1 MKTILVP
8 TDFSQD
14 AHDTLLYATEI
25 ASVTGS
31 KIVLFHA
38 FYQPLSLSYSQDFTT
53 AVNELER
60 ERTEELEAYAERFKA
75 YAFDNF
81 SVRFQSTLDTGVQ
94 RETPVTKSGFHHV
107 EVDNAAAKRAGVD
120 IRCVCKFG
128 FAFDEILKAVDVH
141 RADLVVMGMRGEGA
155 LRRALL
161 GRTTINVMRDAKVP
175 VLAVPLG
182 CRFMGFEAV
191 VFAADLF
198 KLPPNTVFEFLRGFV
213 KQFASRLQILHLY
226 HENSL
231 QQEKEKALASLDIL
245 DRQLF
250 DINYKVVFQ
259 KEKDFAEGVTNF
271 VQEQQASLLVLVP
284 QKHPFLEELL
294 SRSLTQKIMAKA
306 FLPLLALPA
315 VGVESTSAAEVKVVE
330 EHQG

>member
-14 AHDTLLYATEI
+14 AHDTLLFATEI
-25 ASVTGS
+25 ASAIDAR
-31 KIVLFHA
+31 IVLFHA
-38 FYQPLSLSYSQDFTT
+38 FYQQLSLSYSQDFTT

-60 ERTEELEAYAERFKA
+60 ERTEELEAYADRFKA

-81 SVRFQSTLDTGVQ
+81 SVRFQSTAETGVK

-107 EVDNAAAKRAGVD
+107 GIDTAAKRAGVS
-120 IRCVCKFG
+120 IRCACKFG

-155 LRRALL
+155 LRRALM
-161 GRTTINVMRDAKVP
+161 GRTSINVMRDAKVP

-182 CRFMGFEAV
+182 TRFKGFGTI

-198 KLPPNTVFEFLRGFV
+198 NLPHNTTFEFLRQFV
-213 KQFASRLQILHLY
+213 KLFGSKLQILHLY
-226 HENSL
+226 QENSL
-231 QQEKEKALASLDIL
+231 QQEKEKALTSLDTL

-250 DINYKVVFQ
+250 GTDYKVVFQ
-259 KEKDFAEGVTNF
+259 KEKDFANGITDY
-271 VQEQQASLLVLVP
+271 VQEQQASLLVLIP
-284 QKHPFLEELL
+284 QKHPLLEGLL

-306 FLPLLALPA
+306 FAPLLALPA
-315 VGVESTSAAEVKVVE
+315 VAVESMSAAQVKVAE
-330 EHQG
+330 EHHG

>member
-53 AVNELER
+53 VVNELER
-60 ERTEELEAYAERFKA
+60 ERTEELEAYADRFKA

-81 SVRFQSTLDTGVQ
+81 SVRFQSAADPGAQ
-94 RETPVTKSGFHHV
+94 RESPLTKSGFHHV
-107 EVDNAAAKRAGVD
+107 EIEKAAAKRAGVE
-120 IRCVCKFG
+120 IRCVSKFG
-128 FAFDEILKAVDVH
+128 FAFDEILKAVDVQ

-182 CRFMGFEAV
+182 CRFSGFQTV

-198 KLPPNTVFEFLRGFV
+198 KLPPNPAFEFLRGFV
-213 KQFASRLQILHLY
+213 KQFGSTLQILHLY

-231 QQEKEKALASLDIL
+231 QQEKEKALASLDLL

-250 DINYKVVFQ
+250 DLNYKVVFQ
-259 KEKDFAEGVTNF
+259 KERDFADGVTRF
-271 VQEQQASLLVLVP
+271 VQEQQAGLLVLVP

-315 VGVESTSAAEVKVVE
+315 LAVESMSAAQAKVVE
-330 EHQG
+330 EQHG